1 MRGLIVFFSLCAMPA
16 ALPAQT
22 ADPAPAPAQTSAAST
37 PAPAEKPT
45 CRYFMQTG
53 SIMPG
58 KTICLT
64 KAHWREIDTQNRLAN
79 DHALNR
85 DRPGNLGA
93 PSASAGH

>member
-1 MRGLIVFFSLCAMPA
+1 MRGLIAFLTLCAMPA
-16 ALPAQT
+16 ALSAQA
-22 ADPAPAPAQTSAAST
+22 ADPSLAKGPPAAS

-45 CRYFMQTG
+45 CRYFMPTG

-64 KAHWREIDTQNRLAN
+64 KAHWRAIDSQNRMAN

-93 PSASAGH
+93 PSGSGAH

>member
-1 MRGLIVFFSLCAMPA
+1 MRGLIVFFTLCAMPA

-22 ADPAPAPAQTSAAST
+22 ADPAPASAASA
-37 PAPAEKPT
+37 PAPAEKPS
-45 CRYFMQTG
+45 CRYFMRTG

-64 KAHWREIDTQNRLAN
+64 KAHWREIDTENRLAN

-85 DRPGNLGA
+85 DQAGNRGA
-93 PSASAGH
+93 PGSSGN